1 MHEAGH
7 GEGGG
12 TPSSGMGGHIYNC
25 GGFMLIY
32 GKTHQ
37 NIVKNYSPI
46 KLMIK
51 KKKKK
56 NPPANETGRRSVP
69 GPGSFHVPQSS

>member
-1 MHEAGH
+1 MTRTSSMHEAGH

-25 GGFMLIY
+25 GRFMLIY

-46 KLMIK
+46 KI
-51 KKKKK
+51 
-56 NPPANETGRRSVP
+56 N
-69 GPGSFHVPQSS
+69 